1 MTWWPTRV
9 IAMTLEQVGT
19 DAGPDLETFAAL
31 RQMNAAVRWF
41 GAGGV
46 RDQGDLERARAAGA
60 SGWLVAS
67 ALHDLRLPPMRR

>member
-1 MTWWPTRV
+1 
-9 IAMTLEQVGT
+9 MTLEQVGT

-31 RQMNAAVRWF
+31 SQLNAAVRWF